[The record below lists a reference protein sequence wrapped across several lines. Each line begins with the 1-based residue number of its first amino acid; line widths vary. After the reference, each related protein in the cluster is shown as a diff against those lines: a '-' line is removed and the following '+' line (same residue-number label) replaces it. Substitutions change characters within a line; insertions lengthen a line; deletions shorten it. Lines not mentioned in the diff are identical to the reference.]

1 MNIIVRGNGFAT
13 ALAGSFL
20 LTVCANAGIAETE
33 VISID
38 DDVHAGQ

>member
-1 MNIIVRGNGFAT
+1 MNVDIHGYGFAT
-13 ALAGSFL
+13 ALAGSFPL
-20 LTVCANAGIAETE
+20 SVCANAGIAETE